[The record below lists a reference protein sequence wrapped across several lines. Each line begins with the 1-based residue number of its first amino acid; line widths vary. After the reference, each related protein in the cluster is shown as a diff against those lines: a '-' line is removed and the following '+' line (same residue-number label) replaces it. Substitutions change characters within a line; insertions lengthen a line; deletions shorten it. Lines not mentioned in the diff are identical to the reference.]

1 MPKAL
6 LIAEKPSLMRT
17 IQGVYNKHK
26 SEIPY
31 DVDFMAQAGHLLGL
45 KMPDEIHPEYKKWEM
60 GNYPMDLIYEYK
72 VLPGKNDLYQSI
84 AKAIKNGGYDFI
96 IHAGDP
102 DQEGELLVRLVLN
115 RTKTKLPVKRFW
127 SNDLTENAVLN
138 ALKNLRDDS
147 EFDRLMDAAL
157 IRQHSDYSFGM
168 NLTGCMTLKQGVLT
182 RVGRVKAAIIRLLVD
197 REEEIKNFVPHSD
210 YKHAFIHKGYTFTGE
225 KIYNMEESCRNSLAK
240 TAEITEINEKNRKVK
255 APKLYKL
262 STAQTDAYQ
271 QFGLSGK
278 TVLETAQSL
287 YEKGLVS
294 YPRTDCE
301 YISEQENVI
310 PIVENLGDLLKLPQN
325 CLIDPNIVM
334 KDKSYANNKAIAD
347 EGHTALIPTGK
358 RPSGLNDTEEKIYFM
373 ILRRF
378 VAIFGKPKVVHT
390 IDAKAVDNIGEVYT
404 VKAEEDLDIGYEA
417 ILNPGYKKKAL
428 PSTETLVKGN
438 ADPIE
443 WMVKEI
449 KAKCPARYTD
459 GSLIAALEH
468 PSAKLEGVVYKIGT
482 PATRANIIED
492 VGKAGYYT
500 KSGGKFTATEFAIR
514 TVKNFKNLPLFDI
527 EMTGLWER
535 NLEQVRNGEIAA
547 DSVSKNM
554 DNDLNSMIQSIKD
567 CVIEWPQAGAKKN
580 ETMELLCPIC
590 QKPLHETEKAYG
602 CSAWKEGC
610 KFTIWKNFLG
620 ATITKE
626 DVEQI
631 LQGNTIEKTLTSKAG
646 NKWKQK
652 LLFDKNNGK
661 FEFV

>member
-1 MPKAL
+1 MSRAL

-17 IQGVYNKHK
+17 IQAVYNKNK
-26 SEIPY
+26 NEFPFEI
-31 DVDFMAQAGHLLGL
+31 DFMAQAGHLLGL
-45 KMPDEIHPEYKKWEM
+45 KMPDEIHPEYKKWDM
-60 GNYPMDLIYEYK
+60 GHYPMDLTYEYK

-84 AKAIKNGGYDFI
+84 AKAIKSGNYDFI

-102 DQEGELLVRLVLN
+102 DQEGELLVRLVLE

-127 SNDLTENAVLN
+127 SNDLTDGAVLS

-197 REEEIKNFVPHSD
+197 REEEIKNFAPHSD
-210 YKHAFIHKGYTFTGE
+210 YKHAFLHKGYTFVGE
-225 KIYNMEESCRNSLAK
+225 ELFKTEEECKNTLASS
-240 TAEITEINEKNRKVK
+240 AEITEINEKTRKVK

-271 QFGLSGK
+271 QFGLNGK
-278 TVLETAQSL
+278 TVLETIQSL

-301 YISEQENVI
+301 YISEQERVI
-310 PIVENLGDLLKLPQN
+310 PIVENLGDLLNLPQN

-334 KDKSYANNKAIAD
+334 KDKTYANNKAIAN

-378 VAIFGKPKVVHT
+378 VAIFGKPKVVHS
-390 IDAKAVDNIGEVYT
+390 IEAKAVDNAGEAYVT
-404 VKAEEDLDIGYEA
+404 KAEEDLDIGFEA
-417 ILNPGYKKKAL
+417 ILTPGYKKKVL
-428 PSTETLVKGN
+428 PSAETLEKGN
-438 ADPIE
+438 VTPIE

-449 KAKCPARYTD
+449 KAKAPARYTD
-459 GSLIAALEH
+459 GSLIAALER

-500 KSGGKFTATEFAIR
+500 KNGGKFTATEFAIR
-514 TVKNFKNLPLFDI
+514 TIKNFEGLPLFDI

-535 NLEQVRNGEIAA
+535 NLEKVRNGETPA
-547 DSVSKNM
+547 DSIFKSM
-554 DNDLNSMIQSIKD
+554 DSDLNSMIDTIKS
-567 CVIEWPQAGAKKN
+567 CVINWPQEGSKKN
-580 ETMELLCPIC
+580 EKMEATCPLCG
-590 QKPLHETEKAYG
+590 KPLHETEKAFG

-626 DVEQI
+626 DVNEI
-631 LQGNTIEKTLTSKAG
+631 LSGHTIEKTLTSKTG

-652 LLFDKNNGK
+652 LLFDVRSGK